1 MVITMDLEH
10 EKRLTE
16 VEAITKSNADRIVAI
31 EDRQDKL
38 DDLVGSVKALA
49 VREEKVET
57 DVREIK
63 QDVKVLAGRSGK
75 LWDSMV
81 DKIILTIVS
90 AIIGF
95 LLANI
100 GL

>member
-1 MVITMDLEH
+1 MDLEH

-49 VREEKVET
+49 FREEKVET